1 MPYPRSHFPQTDGRK
16 LFRSACKFL
25 PAVLIQNS
33 GHPHDS
39 PVPSGDGCRSAAS
52 YAEGLLL
59 RCSRREWPGQTCS
72 FSFFPVPARLPAVF
86 SHPDTA
92 SCFPQFLLL
101 PVGRIRCQSTGPL
114 RFHRHGSAVLGFLF
128 VSASAQTIPAS
139 LEFLHSAG
147 AAPLYLQD
155 KSGKS
160 GSMHRFPA
168 SCAVS
173 SPRSGAPTFSY
184 CCRGDDRTSRLKDKS
199 EPSFLMEFPAT
210 VSTSPSARV
219 PHPGSGL

>member
-1 MPYPRSHFPQTDGRK
+1 M
-16 LFRSACKFL
+16 LF
-25 PAVLIQNS
+25 
-33 GHPHDS
+33 
-39 PVPSGDGCRSAAS
+39 
-52 YAEGLLL
+52 
-59 RCSRREWPGQTCS
+59 
-72 FSFFPVPARLPAVF
+72 
-86 SHPDTA
+86 HPDTA

-101 PVGRIRCQSTGPL
+101 PVRRTRYQSNGL
-114 RFHRHGSAVLGFLF
+114 SRSHRHGSAASGFLF

-147 AAPLYLQD
+147 ESPLYLQD

-184 CCRGDDRTSRLKDKS
+184 CCRGDDRTSRSRDRSGL
-199 EPSFLMEFPAT
+199 SFLTGFPVT
-210 VSTSPSARV
+210 VSTSPSARA
-219 PHPGSGL
+219 HRPGSGL